1 MIDWMKI
8 YKKNIL
14 RLFLQ
19 LKMPEYLINAPFESI
34 YHTVHYILQYYTY
47 RSLEIGGLCLMKCP
61 SEILQNLPYF
71 YHMKTHIVFFCFSFR
86 ATLFFPLMNALVYV
100 DIDLHEMKNGK
111 SNFGFS
117 YV

>member
-34 YHTVHYILQYYTY
+34 YHTVHCGFLQAELEMGLKYKPSIFFMTY
-47 RSLEIGGLCLMKCP
+47 SREEEEVALLAE
-61 SEILQNLPYF
+61 F
-71 YHMKTHIVFFCFSFR
+71 
-86 ATLFFPLMNALVYV
+86 LFF
-100 DIDLHEMKNGK
+100 
-111 SNFGFS
+111 
-117 YV
+117 